1 MLEDHLAS
9 ETVVKSFTRTDMLR
23 HDPLNAPSVLY
34 LDLGV
39 TVQMIPNHAPVD
51 VEANGWL
58 WVRYFHTSSRRFISG
73 WIHPEVLGQ

>member
-1 MLEDHLAS
+1 M
-9 ETVVKSFTRTDMLR
+9 KSFTRTDMLR
-23 HDPLNAPSVLY
+23 NDPLNAPSVLY

-58 WVRYFHTSSRRFISG
+58 EIQVWESLIIIRNC
-73 WIHPEVLGQ
+73 LL

>member
-1 MLEDHLAS
+1 
-9 ETVVKSFTRTDMLR
+9 MLR

-58 WVRYFHTSSRRFISG
+58 LFRYFHTAGRGFISG
-73 WIHPEVLGQ
+73 WIHLQILGQ